1 MSKSKY
7 NNSPETSGSKSKF
20 SIVYKLN
27 SRLIFR
33 LFAIF
38 LALDIIICIFTSMSI
53 IAYSEQ
59 KVASVAEMILKS
71 GMPDDRSADWLQIS
85 GLDVKVVEGEP
96 EGYTVPDTFS
106 ELLPEST
113 ATGTRRFELTN
124 TVDASIFKQLEGL
137 VYKIDFKQN
146 GITYEISVKIGTFI
160 DIFRSAFLALLVI
173 ELLILLSRAFKDA
186 RLISRTLDP
195 ITELTKVAQ
204 SLNSVGSQFNP
215 EKMEALAGKIEGIN
229 ASRLDTR
236 IQINETQDEL
246 KNLARAINSMLDRI
260 NESYR
265 AQVRFVSDA
274 SHELRTPISVIQ
286 GYANMLDRWGKNDEK
301 TLLESISAIKDEAA
315 NMKDLVEQLLFLARG
330 DNNTITLQIDEF
342 KLSELSMEVIH
353 ETKMIDSA
361 HNYEVRLSDITVAA
375 DKALIK
381 QALRILIDNAIKYT
395 PSGGNIIVSTVK
407 EGEFAKLS
415 VQDDGIGISPE
426 AIPLIFDRFY
436 RADESRTRA
445 TGGSGLGLSIAKW
458 ISLRHGGHME
468 VLSRE
473 GIGTKITIVLPAVS
487 NDLILPIKPQEEY
500 PGFKI

>member
-1 MSKSKY
+1 MSKSEHK
-7 NNSPETSGSKSKF
+7 NSPEPSGSKSRF

-27 SRLIFR
+27 SKLILRL
-33 LFAIF
+33 LGIF
-38 LALDIIICIFTSMSI
+38 LALDIIICIFASMSMI
-53 IAYSEQ
+53 VYCEQ
-59 KVASVAEMILKS
+59 KAASAAEIILIS
-71 GMPDDRSADWLQIS
+71 GMPDDISSDWLQIS
-85 GLDVKVVEGEP
+85 GLSVKVLEGEP
-96 EGYTVPDTFS
+96 AGFTVPDILSKLF
-106 ELLPEST
+106 PEST
-113 ATGTRRFELTN
+113 ATGTRSFEQTSA
-124 TVDASIFKQLEGL
+124 VDAPIFKQLEGL
-137 VYKIDFKQN
+137 VYTVAFDQSGK
-146 GITYEISVKIGTFI
+146 TYEISVELEAFI
-160 DIFRSAFLALLVI
+160 HLFRFAFLTLLVI
-173 ELLILLSRAFKDA
+173 EILILLSRAIKDA
-186 RLISRTLDP
+186 HLIRSTLDP
-195 ITELTKVAQ
+195 ISELTKAAQ

-215 EKMEALAGKIEGIN
+215 EKMEALAGKLEGIN

-246 KNLARAINSMLDRI
+246 KNLARAINGMLDRI

-286 GYANMLDRWGKNDEK
+286 GYANLLDRWGKNDEK
-301 TLLESISAIKDEAA
+301 TLLESIGAIKDEAA

-330 DNNTITLQIDEF
+330 DNDTITLQFDQF
-342 KLSELSMEVIH
+342 KLSELATEVIH

-361 HNYEVRLSDITVAA
+361 HNYQVRLSDISVSA

-381 QALRILIDNAIKYT
+381 QALRILVDNAIKYT
-395 PSGGNIIVSTVK
+395 PSGGNIMLVVDR
-407 EGEFAKLS
+407 EGEFSKLS

-473 GIGTKITIVLPAVS
+473 GIGTKITIVLPAIN
-487 NDLILPIKPQEEY
+487 NDSILPIEA
-500 PGFKI
+500 